1 MTGRWQTV
9 RHSIAAALVAAAVWF
24 ALSGGDGKASL
35 GLLVGAGVLMAVDVV
50 DGYRTGRAV
59 RDAYRRHRGRR
70 SC

>member
-1 MTGRWQTV
+1 MASRWETV

-35 GLLVGAGVLMAVDVV
+35 GLLASAGVVMAVDVV
-50 DGYRTGRAV
+50 TGYRAGRAV

-70 SC
+70 